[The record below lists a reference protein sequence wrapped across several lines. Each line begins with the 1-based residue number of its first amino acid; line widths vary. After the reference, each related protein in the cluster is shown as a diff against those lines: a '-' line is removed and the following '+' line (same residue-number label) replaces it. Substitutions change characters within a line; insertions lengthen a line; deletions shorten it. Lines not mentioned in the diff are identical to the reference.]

1 MSQEKIESVSA
12 GVPVGRLLKT
22 RYVVAGLGVVA
33 LLASPMFLSSFNVFL
48 LTSACFL
55 ATFAVTWDFFTGL
68 TGYFSFAHMFIVAL
82 GGYSSA
88 LLNGE
93 VGLSLPLSIVLG
105 TIVAGVVGTVVIGGI
120 SLRLTGIYFAALTF
134 ILPELGQRL
143 LILFSDLTGGLSG
156 YIFIA
161 PLAPTVSDFVPLDL
175 TNGTMLAYLAIVN
188 FLLILGVLLVLSK
201 SRLGVILRAVRQDEL
216 LLSSLGISPTKFKV
230 AGFGLI
236 AALTGF
242 TGAVWSHFLVSLTP
256 STQLSVNT
264 MIDIVIAATV
274 GGIGT
279 IVGPALGMG
288 LLQFTEQALIAVQ
301 NDMLADDTFINLVEY
316 QRAITI
322 SVALVFLYRYPQGIY
337 PPLRAQLARIDAEL
351 KERFGN
357 KND

>member
-1 MSQEKIESVSA
+1 MQSVTLRI
-12 GVPVGRLLKT
+12 PVNRLAQT
-22 RYVVAGLGVVA
+22 RYLVAALGVAA
-33 LLASPMFLSSFNVFL
+33 LLAAPMFLGSFNLFL

-55 ATFAVTWDFFTGL
+55 ATFTITWDFFTGL

-93 VGLSLPLSIVLG
+93 MGVSLTVSILIG
-105 TIVAGVVGTVVIGGI
+105 TLIAGIAGTVVIGGI

-134 ILPELGQRL
+134 ILPEIGQR
-143 LILFSDLTGGLSG
+143 IIIVFSDTTGGLSG
-156 YIFIA
+156 YIFIS
-161 PLAPTVSDFVPLDL
+161 PLAPALADFVPLDFS
-175 TNGTMLAYLAIVN
+175 NGVMLAYFSIAN
-188 FLLILGVLLVLSK
+188 FLIILAVLVVLAKSK
-201 SRLGVILRAVRQDEL
+201 LGTILRAVRQDEL
-216 LLSSLGISPTKFKV
+216 LLSSLGISPTKFKI

-236 AALTGF
+236 ALLTGF
-242 TGAVWSHFLVSLTP
+242 TGAVWSHFLVALTP

-288 LLQFTEQALIAVQ
+288 LLQFVEQALINMQGDIYPEDA
-301 NDMLADDTFINLVEY
+301 FIDIVEY

-322 SVALVFLYRYPQGIY
+322 SIALVFLYRYPQGIY
-337 PPLRAQLARIDAEL
+337 PPLKAQFDKVDSKIS
-351 KERFGN
+351 ERFGN

>member
-1 MSQEKIESVSA
+1 MLQETIESVSMR
-12 GVPVGRLLKT
+12 VPVDRLLKT
-22 RYVVAGLGVVA
+22 RYAVAGLGVAA
-33 LLASPMFLSSFNVFL
+33 LLVSPLFLSSFNVFL

-93 VGLSLPLSIVLG
+93 MGVSLPLAIVVG
-105 TIVAGVVGTVVIGGI
+105 TLVAGIFGTVVIGGI

-143 LILFSDLTGGLSG
+143 LIVFSDLTGGLSG

-161 PLAPTVSDFVPLDL
+161 PLAPVVSDVVPLALAND
-175 TNGTMLAYLAIVN
+175 TMLAYLAIVN

-201 SRLGVILRAVRQDEL
+201 SKLGTILRAVRQDEL
-216 LLSSLGISPTKFKV
+216 LLSSLGVSPTKFKI

-236 AALTGF
+236 AVLTGF

-264 MIDIVIAATV
+264 MIDIIIAATV

-301 NDMLADDTFINLVEY
+301 GDVLADDAFINLVEY

-322 SVALVFLYRYPQGIY
+322 SVALVFLYRYPRGIY
-337 PPLRAQLARIDAEL
+337 PPLKAQLDRMDSKLNEQ
-351 KERFGN
+351 FGT

>member
-1 MSQEKIESVSA
+1 MLRDNIQSVA
-12 GVPVGRLLKT
+12 TGVPVGRLLKT
-22 RYVVAGLGVVA
+22 RYVAGGLGVVA
-33 LLASPMFLSSFNVFL
+33 LLAAPLFLGTFNVFI

-55 ATFAVTWDFFTGL
+55 ATFVVTWDFFTGL

-93 VGLSLPLSIVLG
+93 MGVSLPLSILLG
-105 TIVAGVVGTVVIGGI
+105 TLIAGIFGTVVIGGI

-134 ILPELGQRL
+134 ILPEFGQRL
-143 LILFSDLTGGLSG
+143 IILFSDQTGGLSG

-161 PLAPTVSDFVPLDL
+161 PLGSVVTDIVPLELSNDVL
-175 TNGTMLAYLAIVN
+175 LSYLAIVN
-188 FLLILGVLLVLSK
+188 FLLILGVLIVFSK
-201 SRLGVILRAVRQDEL
+201 SKLGTILRAVRQDEL
-216 LLSSLGISPTKFKV
+216 LLSSLGISPTKFKI

-236 AALTGF
+236 AFLTGF

-264 MIDIVIAATV
+264 MIDIVIAATI

-279 IVGPALGMG
+279 LVGPALGMA
-288 LLQFTEQALIAVQ
+288 LLQFTEQALIAFQSNV
-301 NDMLADDTFINLVEY
+301 LADDAIIDLVKY

-322 SVALVFLYRYPQGIY
+322 VVALVFLYRYPRGIY
-337 PPLRAQLARIDAEL
+337 PPLKEQLDRVDSVVADRLGA
-351 KERFGN
+351 
-357 KND
+357 NDD